1 MLDQAPASIASPGPR
16 APESGRR
23 TGAGTHRRDGTT
35 AEAEGRG
42 ARAGAKRGGLL
53 VVLLS
58 LVLAAIA
65 GAEEV
70 RTVRT
75 SRSGDTLTVSFTV
88 SDLLNESAEEEL
100 ESGLPTRIA
109 LSIALR
115 SESSAEGV
123 RASIRTCEVTYDLWD
138 EVFHV
143 HIEDERQSK
152 WYDATSRNDAIR
164 LCTVVRD
171 TKLDVGGLPS
181 GRYVVAVVAELN
193 PVSTAMLEGLR
204 AWLRVPST
212 TGEGQSFFGSFVAI
226 FINRRMGEADRT
238 IRFRSSPFDL

>member
-1 MLDQAPASIASPGPR
+1 MPERRR
-16 APESGRR
+16 AR
-23 TGAGTHRRDGTT
+23 TGSKRR
-35 AEAEGRG
+35 
-42 ARAGAKRGGLL
+42 GLL
-53 VVLLS
+53 VAVLGL
-58 LVLAAIA
+58 LLASFAS
-65 GAEEV
+65 AEEV

-75 SRSGDTLTVSFTV
+75 SRSGDTLTVSFKV
-88 SDLLNESAEEEL
+88 SDLLDESAEEEM

-109 LSIALR
+109 LTIALR

-164 LCTVVRD
+164 LCTAVRD
-171 TKLDVGGLPS
+171 TRFDVRDLPS
-181 GRYVVAVVAELN
+181 GRYVIAVVAELN

>member
-1 MLDQAPASIASPGPR
+1 MKARRPAGNGMTRVR
-16 APESGRR
+16 A
-23 TGAGTHRRDGTT
+23 AL
-35 AEAEGRG
+35 
-42 ARAGAKRGGLL
+42 GLL
-53 VVLLS
+53 VAGLLC
-58 LVLAAIA
+58 AAA
-65 GAEEV
+65 SARAESV

-75 SRSGDTLTVSFTV
+75 SRSGNTLTVAFSV
-88 SDLLNESAEEEL
+88 SDLLDDDAQAEL

-109 LSIALR
+109 LRITLR
-115 SESSAEGV
+115 PADASEGV

-152 WYDATSRNDAIR
+152 WYDATSRNDALH

-171 TKLDVGGLPS
+171 TKLDVSDLPS
-181 GRYVVAVVAELN
+181 GSYVVGVVAELN

-204 AWLRVPST
+204 AWLRVPAS

-226 FINRRMGEADRT
+226 FINRRIGEADRT
-238 IRFRSSPFDL
+238 IRFRSDPFEL

>member
-1 MLDQAPASIASPGPR
+1 
-16 APESGRR
+16 
-23 TGAGTHRRDGTT
+23 
-35 AEAEGRG
+35 
-42 ARAGAKRGGLL
+42 
-53 VVLLS
+53 
-58 LVLAAIA
+58 LAAILVLLA
-65 GAEEV
+65 ATAFADDV

-75 SRSGDTLTVSFTV
+75 SRSGDFLTVAFSIQ
-88 SDLLNESAEEEL
+88 DLLDANAQNDM

-109 LSIALR
+109 LRIALV
-115 SESSAEGV
+115 AEGSSDPL

-171 TKLDVGGLPS
+171 TRFDVAGLPA
-181 GRYVVAVVAELN
+181 GRYVVLVAAELN

-204 AWLRVPST
+204 AWLRVPANSDSLG
-212 TGEGQSFFGSFVAI
+212 GEGQSFFGSFVAI
-226 FINRRMGEADRT
+226 FINRRIGEADRT
-238 IRFRSSPFDL
+238 ISFRSAPFDL

>member
-1 MLDQAPASIASPGPR
+1 MLYHLPLAHTPRRPGPGFF
-16 APESGRR
+16 ALLLTAAGLAWASG
-23 TGAGTHRRDGTT
+23 AA
-35 AEAEGRG
+35 AED
-42 ARAGAKRGGLL
+42 
-53 VVLLS
+53 
-58 LVLAAIA
+58 
-65 GAEEV
+65 V

-75 SRSGDTLTVSFTV
+75 SRSGDTLTVSFSV
-88 SDLLNESAEEEL
+88 SDLLDDSAQDEL

-109 LSIALR
+109 LSISLR
-115 SESSAEGV
+115 AENASEGV

-152 WYDATSRNDAIR
+152 WYDATSRNDAVR

-171 TKLDVGGLPS
+171 TKLDVADLPA
-181 GRYVVAVVAELN
+181 GRYVISVVAELN

-204 AWLRVPST
+204 AWLRVPAT

>member
-1 MLDQAPASIASPGPR
+1 M
-16 APESGRR
+16 
-23 TGAGTHRRDGTT
+23 
-35 AEAEGRG
+35 
-42 ARAGAKRGGLL
+42 
-53 VVLLS
+53 
-58 LVLAAIA
+58 
-65 GAEEV
+65 
-70 RTVRT
+70 
-75 SRSGDTLTVSFTV
+75 
-88 SDLLNESAEEEL
+88 
-100 ESGLPTRIA
+100 
-109 LSIALR
+109 
-115 SESSAEGV
+115 
-123 RASIRTCEVTYDLWD
+123 TYDLWD